1 MALSI
6 DEANTVSTKY
16 FDKTLTQQVY
26 EKSPLFAKLK
36 SAKKVTTDGGNK
48 IQFGIRY
55 TTLGRAETVDAREQ
69 ITYTQKET
77 RTAGDLDWKYY
88 IGQSMLQ
95 WDERVKNTGK
105 PQIINLMADKT
116 EEMRQDMFNKF
127 QTDLYNTTQASKSFS
142 GLDEIVDSADTYAG
156 ITVSD
161 VAEWAATEDSS
172 TTKLVLYGTSGSFA
186 HQMNEAT
193 FGPDKPDLVI
203 TTRDLFNKFESLVE
217 PQIRYESG
225 AMGKLGFTA
234 LQYHGADVVADYACT
249 DEYMYGLCTKY
260 FEFRVHPD
268 FNFKPSKWEELL
280 QAGFPH
286 ALVKI
291 VSWAGNLCCK
301 MRKVNFKYSAL
312 DYTA

>member
-36 SAKKVTTDGGNK
+36 SAKQVTTDGGNS

-55 TTLGRAETVDAREQ
+55 TELGRAETVDPREQ
-69 ITYTQKET
+69 ISYTQKET
-77 RTAGDLDWKYY
+77 RTGGNLDWKYY
-88 IGQSMLQ
+88 VGQSMIQ

-127 QTDLYNTTQASKSFS
+127 QTDLYATTQASKSFS
-142 GLDEIVDSADTYAG
+142 GLDEIVDSGDTYAG
-156 ITVSD
+156 ISTTD
-161 VAEWAATEDSS
+161 ATEWVAIEDTS
-172 TTKLVLYGTSGSFA
+172 TTKLVLYGTAGSFA
-186 HQMNEAT
+186 HRMNQAT

-203 TTRDLFNKFESLVE
+203 TTRDLFNKFESLIE
-217 PQIRYESG
+217 PQLRYESG

-234 LQYHGADVVADYACT
+234 LKYHGAEIVSDYACT
-249 DEYMYGLCTKY
+249 DLYMYGLCTKY
-260 FEFRVHPD
+260 FEFRVHSD
-268 FNFKPSKWEELL
+268 FNFKTDKWDDLK
-280 QAGFPH
+280 QAGFPQ
-286 ALVKI
+286 ALVKL
-291 VSWAGNLCCK
+291 VFWTGNLCCK
-301 MRKVNFKYSAL
+301 MRKVNLKYSAL